1 MKPVIFGVL
10 AFVLGLGGSTG
21 VGVLTTPVRLTVAD
35 SLAIGRADTTRA
47 AHPTAAAPVVHA
59 AAKIASPAP
68 AGRESPE
75 AASAGTPSTTAVAST
90 LGSQAPAVTHVP
102 QAPEGGVHEG
112 RPANAPD
119 AESYK
124 QVGSIL
130 LNMKPAEAARIVT
143 YLNDDQLEGLVRSMT
158 PRQAA
163 GVFGQ
168 LPPERAAALSRRLLV
183 PAKEVRP

>member
-21 VGVLTTPVRLTVAD
+21 VGVLTTPVRLTAAD
-35 SLAIGRADTTRA
+35 SLAIARADTTHA
-47 AHPTAAAPVVHA
+47 AHPAAAAPVAHA
-59 AAKIASPAP
+59 AAKVAAPAP
-68 AGRESPE
+68 TARESSG
-75 AASAGTPSTTAVAST
+75 AASAGTPSTTALAST
-90 LGSQAPAVTHVP
+90 LGSQAPTVTHVP

-112 RPANAPD
+112 RPANVPD
-119 AESYK
+119 ADSYK

-168 LPPERAAALSRRLLV
+168 LPPERAAALSRRLLI
-183 PAKEVRP
+183 PAKGVRP

>member
-21 VGVLTTPVRLTVAD
+21 VGVLTTPVRLTAAD
-35 SLAIGRADTTRA
+35 SLAIARADTTHASHPAVA
-47 AHPTAAAPVVHA
+47 APAGHAVAAAAAPVTA
-59 AAKIASPAP
+59 ARPPVVAAP
-68 AGRESPE
+68 A
-75 AASAGTPSTTAVAST
+75 SAPSTTVLASTQGSQTPVVAHVAPPVAS
-90 LGSQAPAVTHVP
+90 G
-102 QAPEGGVHEG
+102 APEA
-112 RPANAPD
+112 RPANTPD
-119 AESYK
+119 AETFK

-130 LNMKPAEAARIVT
+130 LNMKPVEAAKIVT

-168 LPPERAAALSRRLLV
+168 LPPERAAALSRRLLI
-183 PAKEVRP
+183 PAKEVHP